1 MGNLQPRWTK
11 KKRIWDKIW
20 VTDLEGGA
28 MKKFEYKITK
38 HPAQA
43 FTQLVYFCTE
53 EGQCNVEQ
61 LPFDQLKAVE
71 NLLNE
76 RGSEG
81 WEMVQ
86 VLFGK
91 DGVVVFWKRTI

>member
-1 MGNLQPRWTK
+1 
-11 KKRIWDKIW
+11 
-20 VTDLEGGA
+20 

-71 NLLNE
+71 TLLNE

-86 VLFGK
+86 ALFGK
-91 DGVVVFWKRTI
+91 DGVVVFWKRAV